1 MSKKYICKYFSSL
14 SENKMYLLLL
24 HLWKESP
31 SQKQENLLD
40 YVIVREHSVSF

>member
-24 HLWKESP
+24 HCEKRALPKSKKI
-31 SQKQENLLD
+31 SLIML
-40 YVIVREHSVSF
+40 